1 MKKKGSKL
9 LLFQILA
16 MVSYKQQI
24 KRKEKR
30 KQAPLLSKVDDGVT
44 KTTKKKKNKKKGNLT
59 PSSTET

>member
-1 MKKKGSKL
+1 
-9 LLFQILA
+9 